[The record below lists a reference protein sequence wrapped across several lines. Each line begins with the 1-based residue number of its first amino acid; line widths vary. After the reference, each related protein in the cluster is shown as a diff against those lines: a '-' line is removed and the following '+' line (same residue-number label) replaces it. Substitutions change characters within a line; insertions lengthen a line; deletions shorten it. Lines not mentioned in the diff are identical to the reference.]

1 MLISYY
7 LYKLQLCARRQ
18 VPLTAKNLHAQIIKT
33 GLDQCDPLPNSL
45 LDVYGKCRLVQ
56 DALHMFDQMPRRDL
70 VSWAS
75 ILTAL
80 NQANL
85 PHLSLSMLPTMLRH
99 DGLEPDHFVLATL
112 FKACARLDAIR
123 QGKQVHARFLLSP
136 FRDDSVVNSSLID
149 MYVKC
154 GLPDHARAVFNSI
167 SLKNSV
173 PWTAMISGYARSE
186 RKLSGSGVD
195 AFHLFIE
202 MRREGVDIVDPLVLS
217 STIGASANLAALE
230 LGRQIHG
237 LVISLGYESCIFI
250 SNALVDMYAKCSDI
264 LAANEIFG
272 SMQRRDVVSW
282 TSIIVGV
289 AQHGQA
295 EEALAL
301 YDEMISAGVKPNEVT
316 FVGLIC
322 ACSHVGLVSKGRQ
335 LFKSMIEDYGI
346 SPSLQHYTCFLDLLS
361 RSGHLDEAEN
371 LINAMPF
378 KPDEPTWAA
387 LLGACT
393 HHNNIE
399 MGIRVADHLL
409 SLKPEDP
416 STYILLSNIYA
427 GAALWEKVSK
437 VRKLM
442 AVMEIKKQPGHS
454 CIGFGKER

>member
-56 DALHMFDQMPRRDL
+56 DALHMFDQMPHRDL
-70 VSWAS
+70 FSWAS

-195 AFHLFIE
+195 AF
-202 MRREGVDIVDPLVLS
+202 
-217 STIGASANLAALE
+217 
-230 LGRQIHG
+230 
-237 LVISLGYESCIFI
+237 
-250 SNALVDMYAKCSDI
+250 
-264 LAANEIFG
+264 
-272 SMQRRDVVSW
+272 
-282 TSIIVGV
+282 
-289 AQHGQA
+289 
-295 EEALAL
+295 
-301 YDEMISAGVKPNEVT
+301 
-316 FVGLIC
+316 
-322 ACSHVGLVSKGRQ
+322 
-335 LFKSMIEDYGI
+335 
-346 SPSLQHYTCFLDLLS
+346 
-361 RSGHLDEAEN
+361 
-371 LINAMPF
+371 
-378 KPDEPTWAA
+378 
-387 LLGACT
+387 
-393 HHNNIE
+393 
-399 MGIRVADHLL
+399 
-409 SLKPEDP
+409 
-416 STYILLSNIYA
+416 IY
-427 GAALWEKVSK
+427 
-437 VRKLM
+437 
-442 AVMEIKKQPGHS
+442 
-454 CIGFGKER
+454 